1 MTTDTSEST
10 ITLFE
15 SRFSAT
21 KHYFIPSQAKLRFTM
36 QFRKQKGLPCRQVMP
51 QSLRSR
57 FDDKNQRMLAI
68 PARIRTVIY
77 CSNAQFQAHKMAHF

>member
-1 MTTDTSEST
+1 
-10 ITLFE
+10 
-15 SRFSAT
+15 
-21 KHYFIPSQAKLRFTM
+21 M

-68 PARIRTVIY
+68 PACIRAVIY
-77 CSNAQFQAHKMAHF
+77 CSNAQFQAHKMTHF